1 MSGEQVQVGEVK
13 AAVVVPDKL
22 TESEHPELF
31 ALIQVSWASYF
42 KINVAEKR
50 LIRSSSCTWVRGD
63 WEDECERNRT
73 RPGSEKF
80 SIYRY
85 DGGLIATNERG
96 S

>member
-1 MSGEQVQVGEVK
+1 MSGEQVQANEEVK

-22 TESEHPELF
+22 TESEHPALF
-31 ALIQVSWASYF
+31 ALIQATWATYF

-50 LIRSSSCTWVRGD
+50 LIKTSSCSSVRGD
-63 WEDECERNRT
+63 WEYECERNRT
-73 RPGSEKF
+73 GSKF